1 MNDLLAALEDR
12 LKALPTRYQV
22 LLIDRL
28 LECVPGQSAR
38 ALKCVSVN
46 EPYFQGH
53 FPEYPVMPGVLV
65 IEALV
70 QLSLLLSEASGK
82 GLPATIETID
92 SVRFKRQ
99 IIPGDLLMLN
109 TTMSGDGRF
118 TVVATVNG
126 ETAAE
131 AKLVLSGPAA
141 PAPSAGMS

>member
-1 MNDLLAALEDR
+1 VNDPLAALEDH
-12 LKALPTRYQV
+12 LKVLPTRYQV
-22 LLIDRL
+22 LLIDKL

-70 QLSLLLSEASGK
+70 QLSLLLSKASGQ
-82 GLPATIETID
+82 GLPATIASID

-109 TTMSGDGRF
+109 TTMLGDGRF
-118 TVVATVNG
+118 AVVATVNG

-131 AKLVLSGPAA
+131 AKVVMSGPAA
-141 PAPSAGMS
+141 PPPSP